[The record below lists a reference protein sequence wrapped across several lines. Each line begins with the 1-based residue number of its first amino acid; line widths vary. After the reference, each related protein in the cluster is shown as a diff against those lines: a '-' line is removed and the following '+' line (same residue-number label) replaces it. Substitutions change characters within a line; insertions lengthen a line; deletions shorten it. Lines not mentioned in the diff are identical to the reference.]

1 MKRTINSFILIFSS
15 IFCLGQVLQLPA
27 NDPPGVEVRLYMPD
41 TFTQNSRYFAKLVV
55 KPTKRKD
62 VFFYVGNAVLNM
74 QGESM
79 ESKQPNGVS
88 NYVRSNNVNVEPFE
102 NAVCYQITPYAHLA
116 PDSVVSL
123 KLFHIGCDLFYKC
136 YNDKA
141 VPNNDY
147 KAIFQVS
154 FHDGTYKM
162 LDKKF
167 YVKEPEPTSYRIVK
181 GFLDW
186 AKVNRYESDGL
197 KFVKSFSDT
206 CKNKLVISRLLQ
218 CGLINP
224 RLNTKEGLEYTKT
237 DLLDLPERDFVL
249 YKLYEFYK
257 GNRGLERI
265 INDRSLYSLLSE
277 VMDVVVKKDPE
288 LAYWWYGHI
297 YQDHVMHHN
306 WEKCI
311 NQGKLDIKEEYLSPE
326 QLKDLKKMLKK

>member
-1 MKRTINSFILIFSS
+1 MRQLIIIIQFCISITCFGQGFS
-15 IFCLGQVLQLPA
+15 LPP
-27 NDPPGVEVRLYMPD
+27 NDPMGVEVRLIMPD
-41 TFTQNSRYFAKLVV
+41 TFTQNSLYFAKLVV
-55 KPTKRKD
+55 KPSKRKD
-62 VFFYVGNAVLNM
+62 AFFYVGNALLDL
-74 QGESM
+74 QGNSM
-79 ESKQPNGVS
+79 EGIGIRG
-88 NYVRSNNVNVEPFE
+88 YIRSNNLAVEPFE
-102 NAVCYQITPYAHLA
+102 NSSCYQSTPYEHLA
-116 PDSVVSL
+116 PDSIVYL
-123 KLFHIGCDLFYKC
+123 KLFHLGCDLFYRC
-136 YNDKA
+136 YYDKA
-141 VPNNDY
+141 IPNNSY
-147 KAIFQVS
+147 NTIFQVS

-162 LDKKF
+162 LEKKI

-237 DLLDLPERDFVL
+237 GLLDLPERDFVL
-249 YKLYEFYK
+249 HKLYEFYK

-277 VMDVVVKKDPE
+277 VMDAVVKKDPE

-297 YQDHVMHHN
+297 YQDHVMHYN